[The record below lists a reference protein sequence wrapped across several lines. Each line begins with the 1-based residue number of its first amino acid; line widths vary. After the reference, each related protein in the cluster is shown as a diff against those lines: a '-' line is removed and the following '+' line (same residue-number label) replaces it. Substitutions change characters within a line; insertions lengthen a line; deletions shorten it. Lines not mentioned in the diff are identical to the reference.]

1 MLGADGPNSN
11 AKDALS
17 LGKTDSEGSAEKGPR
32 NEGRMAK
39 GQRWGVTVS
48 QQAVKGRTFKVL
60 RAEQAKTEA
69 GKSKSRAR
77 VSPWGQYFNNI
88 KDPVFLVNVSI
99 PHPSLCP
106 PARPWRLIMAQKE
119 RRYSRVTTVT
129 IKL

>member
-1 MLGADGPNSN
+1 MLSHW
-11 AKDALS
+11 
-17 LGKTDSEGSAEKGPR
+17 EKQIL
-32 NEGRMAK
+32 K
-39 GQRWGVTVS
+39 GVLRRGLEMREEWPKARGGGVTVS

-69 GKSKSRAR
+69 GKSKSGAR
-77 VSPWGQYFNNI
+77 VSTWGQDFNNI
-88 KDPVFLVNVSI
+88 KDPVFLINVSI